1 MPVFF
6 EALDGKLE
14 PVKVSFYTADK
25 AVKAGIF
32 ALVLA
37 FLPNMIACGIVA
49 FDVYVYGDPV
59 D

>member
-1 MPVFF
+1 MFF

-14 PVKVSFYTADK
+14 PVKVSFYTADQ

-37 FLPNMIACGIVA
+37 FLPNLISCGVVA